1 MLNIRVNRNKFLK
14 GIRLVSKAISD
25 NKIRPVIS
33 GVYLEAKN
41 DVITLK
47 GTDMDLTISNFMFG
61 AIESEGEIVF
71 SPQLVDEYLKEIG
84 DEEIQIVEIN
94 GTLLIE
100 TENSTSE
107 FTLFESSEYPFIE
120 IKVEGQTYEI
130 GREFLLE
137 SLEKVKFAANISTDS
152 VANNCVRIELYDGKI
167 QMAAT
172 DSFRLV
178 YLEERLEDAYNG
190 DTRISLPLNSVEAL
204 INTLK
209 SVGDEFVKLN
219 FKGNQISF
227 EIEKINLLSRVI
239 DLPYPDFKNLV
250 SNGVFNKTI
259 TIDTEEF
266 INVLK
271 RVFVFVK
278 NNSDS
283 KGGAIFYL
291 EGEKF
296 LIEGISESGKI
307 KEDIILKKDGED
319 LKIQLN
325 VKYLLDFLQNLD
337 KNKKTIIKLSN
348 SRGTVLLK
356 NEEVE
361 NYLYITMP
369 LALRDE

>member
-71 SPQLVDEYLKEIG
+71 SPQLVDEYLKEIA
-84 DEEIQIVEIN
+84 DEEIQIVELN

-120 IKVEGQTYEI
+120 TKVEGQTYEI

>member
-14 GIRLVSKAISD
+14 GIRLVNKAISE

-41 DVITLK
+41 EVITLK

-61 AIESEGEIVF
+61 AIEGEGSVVF
-71 SPQLVDEYLKEIG
+71 SPQLVDEYLKEIAA
-84 DEEIQIVEIN
+84 EEIQIVELN

-100 TENSTSE
+100 TEDSTSE
-107 FTLFESSEYPFIE
+107 FTLFDVTEYPIVDT
-120 IKVEGQTYEI
+120 KVEGKSYDI
-130 GREFLLE
+130 GREFFLDA
-137 SLEKVKFAANISTDS
+137 LEKVKFAANTSTDS

-167 QMAAT
+167 QLAAT

-178 YLEERLEDAYNG
+178 YLEEKLEDAFEG

-239 DLPYPDFKNLV
+239 DLPYPDFKSLIYN
-250 SNGVFNKTI
+250 SVFNKTLQL
-259 TIDTEEF
+259 DTEEF

-278 NNSDS
+278 NNNES
-283 KGGAIFYL
+283 KGGAIFNL
-291 EGEKF
+291 VEDKF
-296 LIEGISESGKI
+296 LIEGVSESGKI
-307 KEDIILKKDGED
+307 NESIFLKKDGED

-337 KNKKTIIKLSN
+337 KNDKAVIKLSN

-356 NEEVE
+356 NEKVD

>member
-14 GIRLVSKAISD
+14 GIRLVNKAISE

-41 DVITLK
+41 DVIVLK

-61 AIESEGEIVF
+61 VIESEGEIVF
-71 SPQLVDEYLKEIG
+71 SPQLVDEYLKEII
-84 DEEIQIVEIN
+84 DEEIQIVEVN

-100 TENSTSE
+100 TVNSTSE
-107 FTLFESSEYPFIE
+107 FTLFDSTEYPQIE
-120 IKVEGQTYEI
+120 TKVEGQSYEI
-130 GREFLLE
+130 SREFLLN

-167 QMAAT
+167 HMAST
-172 DSFRLV
+172 DTFRLV
-178 YLEERLEDAYNG
+178 YLEERLEDAFNG
-190 DTRISLPLNSVEAL
+190 ETRISLPLNSVEAL

-209 SVGDEFVKLN
+209 AVGDEFVKFN

-239 DLPYPDFKNLV
+239 DLPYPNFKNLIA
-250 SNGVFNKTI
+250 NGVFDKI
-259 TIDTEEF
+259 VTIDTEEF

-278 NNSDS
+278 NNNES

-291 EGEKF
+291 EGDKF
-296 LIEGISESGKI
+296 LIEGVSESGKI
-307 KEDIILKKDGED
+307 KEDITLQKVGDD

-325 VKYLLDFLQNLD
+325 VKYLLDFLQNL
-337 KNKKTIIKLSN
+337 NKSEKTVIKFSN

-356 NEEVE
+356 NENND

>member
-1 MLNIRVNRNKFLK
+1 M
-14 GIRLVSKAISD
+14 
-25 NKIRPVIS
+25 
-33 GVYLEAKN
+33 
-41 DVITLK
+41 
-47 GTDMDLTISNFMFG
+47 
-61 AIESEGEIVF
+61 
-71 SPQLVDEYLKEIG
+71 
-84 DEEIQIVEIN
+84 
-94 GTLLIE
+94 
-100 TENSTSE
+100 
-107 FTLFESSEYPFIE
+107 
-120 IKVEGQTYEI
+120 
-130 GREFLLE
+130 
-137 SLEKVKFAANISTDS
+137 VK
-152 VANNCVRIELYDGKI
+152 
-167 QMAAT
+167 
-172 DSFRLV
+172 
-178 YLEERLEDAYNG
+178 
-190 DTRISLPLNSVEAL
+190 
-204 INTLK
+204 
-209 SVGDEFVKLN
+209 
-219 FKGNQISF
+219 
-227 EIEKINLLSRVI
+227 KINLLSRVI

-361 NYLYITMP
+361 NYLYITMH

>member
-120 IKVEGQTYEI
+120 TKVEGQTYEI

-361 NYLYITMP
+361 NYLYITMA

>member
-107 FTLFESSEYPFIE
+107 FTLFESSEYPLIE
-120 IKVEGQTYEI
+120 TKVEGQTYEI

>member
-120 IKVEGQTYEI
+120 TKVEGQTYEI

-227 EIEKINLLSRVI
+227 EIEKINLLSRVV

>member
-107 FTLFESSEYPFIE
+107 FTLFEASEYPLIDT
-120 IKVEGQTYEI
+120 KVEGQTYEI

-137 SLEKVKFAANISTDS
+137 SLEKVKFAANVSTDS

-190 DTRISLPLNSVEAL
+190 DTRISLPLNSAEAL

-307 KEDIILKKDGED
+307 REDITLKKDGED

-356 NEEVE
+356 NEEIE

>member
-14 GIRLVSKAISD
+14 GIRLVNKAISE

-41 DVITLK
+41 DVVILK

-61 AIESEGEIVF
+61 VIESEGAVVF
-71 SPQLVDEYLKEIG
+71 SPQLVDEYLKEIS
-84 DEEIQIVEIN
+84 DEEVQIVELN

-100 TENSTSE
+100 TEDSTSE
-107 FTLFESSEYPFIE
+107 FTLYDVNEYPIIE
-120 IKVEGQTYEI
+120 TKVEGRSYDI
-130 GREFLLE
+130 GREFLLDA
-137 SLEKVKFAANISTDS
+137 LEKVKFAANTSTDS

-167 QMAAT
+167 QFAAT

-178 YLEERLEDAYNG
+178 YLEERLEDAFEG
-190 DTRISLPLNSVEAL
+190 DTRISLPLNSCEAL

-239 DLPYPDFKNLV
+239 DLPYPDFKSLIHN
-250 SNGVFNKTI
+250 SVFTKTLEL
-259 TIDTEEF
+259 DTEEF

-271 RVFVFVK
+271 RVLVFVK
-278 NNSDS
+278 NNNES
-283 KGGAIFYL
+283 KGGAIFNL
-291 EGEKF
+291 VEDKF
-296 LIEGISESGKI
+296 LIEGVSENGKI
-307 KEDIILKKDGED
+307 NETITLKKDGED

-325 VKYLLDFLQNLD
+325 VKYLLDFLQNLNRND
-337 KNKKTIIKLSN
+337 KIVVKLSN

-356 NEEVE
+356 NEKVD

>member
-120 IKVEGQTYEI
+120 TKVEGQTYEI

-178 YLEERLEDAYNG
+178 FLEERLEDAYNG

>member
-1 MLNIRVNRNKFLK
+1 M
-14 GIRLVSKAISD
+14 
-25 NKIRPVIS
+25 
-33 GVYLEAKN
+33 
-41 DVITLK
+41 
-47 GTDMDLTISNFMFG
+47 
-61 AIESEGEIVF
+61 
-71 SPQLVDEYLKEIG
+71 
-84 DEEIQIVEIN
+84 
-94 GTLLIE
+94 
-100 TENSTSE
+100 
-107 FTLFESSEYPFIE
+107 
-120 IKVEGQTYEI
+120 
-130 GREFLLE
+130 
-137 SLEKVKFAANISTDS
+137 
-152 VANNCVRIELYDGKI
+152 
-167 QMAAT
+167 
-172 DSFRLV
+172 
-178 YLEERLEDAYNG
+178 
-190 DTRISLPLNSVEAL
+190 
-204 INTLK
+204 
-209 SVGDEFVKLN
+209 
-219 FKGNQISF
+219 
-227 EIEKINLLSRVI
+227 
-239 DLPYPDFKNLV
+239 
-250 SNGVFNKTI
+250 FNKTI

-325 VKYLLDFLQNLD
+325 VKYLLDFLQNLN

>member
-120 IKVEGQTYEI
+120 TKVEGQTYEI

-239 DLPYPDFKNLV
+239 DLPYPDFKNRV

>member
-41 DVITLK
+41 DVVTLK

-120 IKVEGQTYEI
+120 TKVEGQTYEI

>member
-107 FTLFESSEYPFIE
+107 FTLFESSEYPFVE
-120 IKVEGQTYEI
+120 TKVEGQTYEI

>member
-120 IKVEGQTYEI
+120 TKVEGQTYEI

-296 LIEGISESGKI
+296 LIEGISENCKI

>member
-120 IKVEGQTYEI
+120 TKVEGQTYEI

-178 YLEERLEDAYNG
+178 YLEERLEEAYNG

-227 EIEKINLLSRVI
+227 EIEKINLLSRVV

-278 NNSDS
+278 NNSVS

>member
-120 IKVEGQTYEI
+120 TKVEGQTYEI

-178 YLEERLEDAYNG
+178 YLEERLEDANNG
-190 DTRISLPLNSVEAL
+190 DTRISLPLNRVEAL

>member
-120 IKVEGQTYEI
+120 TKVEGQTYEI

-307 KEDIILKKDGED
+307 KEDIVLKKDGED

>member
-120 IKVEGQTYEI
+120 TKVEGQTYEI

-239 DLPYPDFKNLV
+239 DLPYSDFKNLV

>member
-100 TENSTSE
+100 RENSTSE
-107 FTLFESSEYPFIE
+107 FSLFESSEYPFIE
-120 IKVEGQTYEI
+120 TKVEGQTYEI

>member
-14 GIRLVSKAISD
+14 GIRLVNKAISD

-33 GVYLEAKN
+33 GIYLEAKN

-47 GTDMDLTISNFMFG
+47 GTDMDLTISNYMFG
-61 AIESEGEIVF
+61 AIENEGEVVF
-71 SPQLVDEYLKEIG
+71 SPQLVDEYLKEIS
-84 DEEIQIVEIN
+84 DEEIQIVELN

-100 TENSTSE
+100 TEGSTSE
-107 FTLFESSEYPFIE
+107 FSLFDAQEYPFIDT
-120 IKVEGQTYEI
+120 KVEGKTYEI

-137 SLEKVKFAANISTDS
+137 SLEKVKFAANLSTDS

-167 QMAAT
+167 HLAAT
-172 DSFRLV
+172 DTFRLV
-178 YLEERLEDAYNG
+178 YLEERLEDAFNG

-209 SVGDEFVKLN
+209 SVGDEYVKLC
-219 FKGNQISF
+219 FKGNQVSF

-239 DLPYPDFKNLV
+239 DLPYPDFKSLITN
-250 SNGVFNKTI
+250 SVFNKTLVLE
-259 TIDTEEF
+259 TEEF

-278 NNSDS
+278 NNNES
-283 KGGAIFYL
+283 KGGAIFNL
-291 EGEKF
+291 VDDKF
-296 LIEGISESGKI
+296 LIEGVSESGKI
-307 KEDIILKKDGED
+307 NETITLQKDGEN

-325 VKYLLDFLQNLD
+325 VKYLLDYLQNLD
-337 KNKKTIIKLSN
+337 KSDKTVIKLSN

-356 NEEVE
+356 NEKVE

>member
-120 IKVEGQTYEI
+120 TKVEGQTYEI

-190 DTRISLPLNSVEAL
+190 DTRISLPLNSIEAL

>member
-47 GTDMDLTISNFMFG
+47 GTDMDLTISDFMFG

-120 IKVEGQTYEI
+120 TKVEGQTYEI

>member
-1 MLNIRVNRNKFLK
+1 MLNIRVNRNKFIK
-14 GIRLVSKAISD
+14 GIRLVSKAVSE
-25 NKIRPVIS
+25 NKIRPVIG

-71 SPQLVDEYLKEIG
+71 SPQLVDEYLKEIS
-84 DEEIQIVEIN
+84 DEEIQIVELN

-100 TENSTSE
+100 TEDSTSE
-107 FTLFESSEYPFIE
+107 FTLFDASEYPLIE
-120 IKVEGQTYEI
+120 TKVEGQAYEI
-130 GREFLLE
+130 PREFFLE
-137 SLEKVKFAANISTDS
+137 SLERVKFAANLSTDS
-152 VANNCVRIELYDGKI
+152 VANNCVRIELYNGKI

-172 DSFRLV
+172 DTFRLV
-178 YLEERLEDAYNG
+178 YLEERLEDAFNG
-190 DTRISLPLNSVEAL
+190 DTRISLPLNSAEAL
-204 INTLK
+204 INILK

-239 DLPYPDFKNLV
+239 DLPYPDFKSLI
-250 SNGVFNKTI
+250 SNGTFNKTI
-259 TIDTEEF
+259 VIDTEEF
-266 INVLK
+266 TDVLK
-271 RVFVFVK
+271 RVLVFVK
-278 NNSDS
+278 NNNES

-291 EGEKF
+291 EDNKF

-307 KEDIILKKDGED
+307 KEEITLKKEGED

-356 NEEVE
+356 NEGNED
-361 NYLYITMP
+361 YLYITMP
-369 LALRDE
+369 LALRD

>member
-120 IKVEGQTYEI
+120 TKVEGQTYEI

-319 LKIQLN
+319 LKLQLN

>member
-120 IKVEGQTYEI
+120 TKVEGQTYEI

-137 SLEKVKFAANISTDS
+137 SLEKDKFAANISTDS

-278 NNSDS
+278 NNCDS

>member
-120 IKVEGQTYEI
+120 TKVEGQTYEI

-356 NEEVE
+356 NDEVE